1 MDKNVLYQDAES
13 DRSFALLK
21 DLEVSET
28 VGIYANHWQRK
39 GDLVN
44 DYAKGFIKRWSDWC

>member
-1 MDKNVLYQDAES
+1 MDKNVLYQHAES
-13 DRSFALLK
+13 GRSFALLK

-28 VGIYANHWQRK
+28 VGIYANYWQRK

>member
-1 MDKNVLYQDAES
+1 MDKNVLYQDPETG
-13 DRSFALLK
+13 RSFALLK

-28 VGIYANHWQRK
+28 VEIYANHWQLK

-44 DYAKGFIKRWSDWC
+44 DYAKGFVKRWSDWC